1 MRYALLGA
9 VVLLAAGAAVYG
21 SRRIGRGA
29 GVDVPTAPVRKG
41 DFAVLVRCR
50 GEISARR
57 SVQINAP
64 RNVTNLRIIWL
75 APANGQVKAGDVV
88 IRFDPSEA
96 MRQLNDNM
104 ASLKQAQSGLDQ
116 GLAQARIT
124 AEQDK
129 LDLASAR
136 YQVERARLEASKQAI
151 VSAIQGEESKIDL
164 ASAEAKLRVQEAA
177 IGLHQKSDESK
188 IAGLRRALEK
198 AQYETNLT
206 KKRIEEMTVKAPID
220 GIVTYA
226 LNYSLGFTNTRQFRP
241 GDTAW
246 AGATIAEIPDRSTL
260 RMNGK
265 LDEVDRGRVAAG
277 YEARIHLDAFPEKT
291 FAGKVASISPLTE
304 LTYDY
309 PPSRT
314 FIAYASIA
322 QPDPNMTPN
331 MNGSVDIV
339 VSNIPNAISV
349 PAKAMFMRAGKPV
362 VYIPGAEGYRTVP
375 VEVLARNPDEVA
387 VSGINASDRVCLA
400 EPGAEEGKRR

>member
-1 MRYALLGA
+1 
-9 VVLLAAGAAVYG
+9 
-21 SRRIGRGA
+21 
-29 GVDVPTAPVRKG
+29 VRKG

-50 GEISARR
+50 GEIGARR
-57 SVQINAP
+57 SVQITAP

-75 APANGQVKAGDVV
+75 APANSQVKAGDAV
-88 IRFDPSEA
+88 IRFDPSES

-104 ASLKQAQSGLDQ
+104 ASLKQAQSALDQ

-129 LDLASAR
+129 LDLATAR

-151 VSAIQGEESKIDL
+151 VSAIQGEVSKIDL

-177 IGLHQKSDESK
+177 VGLHQKSDEAK

-206 KKRIEEMTVKAPID
+206 KERIEKMNVTSPIG

-226 LNYSLGFTNTRQFRP
+226 INYSQGYVNARQFRP

-246 AGATIAEIPDRSTL
+246 PGAVVAEIPDRSTL
-260 RMNGK
+260 QMNGK
-265 LDEVDRGRVAAG
+265 LDEVDRGRIAAG
-277 YEARIHLDAFPEKT
+277 YETRIHLDAFPEQV
-291 FAGKVASISPLTE
+291 FAGKLASISPLTE
-304 LTYDY
+304 MTYDY

-322 QPDPNMTPN
+322 RPDANMTPN
-331 MNGSVDIV
+331 MNGSLDIV
-339 VSNIPNAISV
+339 VSNIPNALSV
-349 PAKAMFMRAGKPV
+349 PAKAVFMLRGKPV
-362 VYIPGAEGYRTVP
+362 VYVAAAEGYRA
-375 VEVLARNPDEVA
+375 VEVQVLARNPDEVA
-387 VSGINASDRVCLA
+387 VSGIAASDRVCLA
-400 EPGAEEGKRR
+400 EPGGEEGKRR